1 MASECW
7 LGLLMGSDDSSTL
20 WEGSWMS
27 PTVVVGVLAPNNS
40 GRKTEAGN
48 IEYICMQS
56 LINPL
61 HSLSLFSSPS
71 VFYSILYIIISNQL
85 AYMQACMVC
94 MYACVHIGVHC
105 WQDGVSLRGSNTDGH
120 PFVWV
125 CRMETP
131 CMGLSRDKLLPNS
144 DQGDLSQVSHL
155 SGCTHVCMYA
165 CTYMGA
171 FACVCVGGTG

>member
-1 MASECW
+1 MYVVI
-7 LGLLMGSDDSSTL
+7 DQSS
-20 WEGSWMS
+20 
-27 PTVVVGVLAPNNS
+27 P
-40 GRKTEAGN
+40 
-48 IEYICMQS
+48 
-56 LINPL
+56 
-61 HSLSLFSSPS
+61 HSIFIFLSLCLL
-71 VFYSILYIIISNQL
+71 FYPPNTRISDQP

-94 MYACVHIGVHC
+94 MYACVHIGVQC